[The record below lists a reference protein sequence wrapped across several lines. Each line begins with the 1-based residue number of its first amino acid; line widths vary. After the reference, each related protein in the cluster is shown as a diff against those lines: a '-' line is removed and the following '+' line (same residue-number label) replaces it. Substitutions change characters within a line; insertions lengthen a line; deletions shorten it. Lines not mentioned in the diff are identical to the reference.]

1 MIGYRYTD
9 VTLELK
15 PLDKGHMLMLEYD
28 LVLASPAK
36 LLSLAE
42 LYSEKGKLREL
53 LTAWNDAVT
62 KESTTHNDSLP
73 TLLAHVCES
82 IYKSPSLSLNKLED
96 NDRFRVAYLSDI
108 CSRLDMGLYIADLD
122 RTLTGFCESRYN
134 QDEDYDMGVEDED
147 FITLTKM
154 VDLDGN
160 IVAGRIP
167 LDAEDNFVASDPF
180 DEVPDSRDFDRNH
193 GVVTYYYRRTV
204 SIEPGL
210 DLA

>member
-36 LLSLAE
+36 LPSLAE

-82 IYKSPSLSLNKLED
+82 IYKSPSLSLNKLEG
-96 NDRFRVAYLSDI
+96 NDRFRVAHLRDL
-108 CSRLDMGLYIADLD
+108 CSQLDMGLYIADLD

-134 QDEDYDMGVEDED
+134 QDEDYDMNVEED
-147 FITLTKM
+147 LITLTKM

-160 IVAGRIP
+160 IAGGRIP
-167 LDAEDNFVASDPF
+167 LDVEDNFVASDPF
-180 DEVPDSRDFDRNH
+180 GEIPDSRDFDRNH
-193 GVVTYYYRRTV
+193 GVVTHCYRRTV

-210 DLA
+210 ELA

>member
-36 LLSLAE
+36 LPSLAE
-42 LYSEKGKLREL
+42 VYSEKGKLREL

-82 IYKSPSLSLNKLED
+82 VYKSSSLSLNKLED

-122 RTLTGFCESRYN
+122 RTYHMGVR
-134 QDEDYDMGVEDED
+134 DEDS
-147 FITLTKM
+147 ITLTKM

-160 IVAGRIP
+160 IVGGKIP

-180 DEVPDSRDFDRNH
+180 GEVPDNQVFDCNH
-193 GVVTYYYRRTV
+193 GVVTCYYYRRTV